1 MRIITGIA
9 RGTKLKTLPGEH
21 TRPTTEKV
29 KEAVFSAIQFELH
42 DRVTLDLFGG
52 SGQMALEALSRGAA
66 KAYIVE
72 NDRNATA
79 VIKENAAKAKLMEK
93 CVILNADWKDF
104 VKHTKE
110 KFSLVY
116 LDPPYKEG
124 FLDEVLALIFERGIL
139 AENAI
144 VICESDAAGL
154 PVPPEGVENRVYR
167 YGKTYVTIFRF

>member
-9 RGTKLKTLPGEH
+9 RGAKLKTLPGEH

-42 DRVTLDLFGG
+42 DRVMLDLFGG

-66 KAYIVE
+66 KAVILD
-72 NDRNATA
+72 NDRDA
-79 VIKENAAKAKLMEK
+79 VGIIKENAAKAKLMDK
-93 CVILNADWKDF
+93 CVILNADWKDYI
-104 VKHTKE
+104 KHAKDR
-110 KFSLVY
+110 FSLLY

-124 FLDEVLALIFERGIL
+124 FLDEVLALIYSRGIL

-144 VICESDAAGL
+144 VICESDAAGI
-154 PVPPEGVENRVYR
+154 PVPPENANCRVYR
-167 YGKTYVTIFRF
+167 YGKTYVSIFRF

>member
-1 MRIITGIA
+1 MN
-9 RGTKLKTLPGEH
+9 L
-21 TRPTTEKV
+21 
-29 KEAVFSAIQFELH
+29 
-42 DRVTLDLFGG
+42 LD
-52 SGQMALEALSRGAA
+52 SM
-66 KAYIVE
+66 
-72 NDRNATA
+72 
-79 VIKENAAKAKLMEK
+79 MEK

-144 VICESDAAGL
+144 VICESDASGL

>member
-1 MRIITGIA
+1 MRIITGTA

-42 DRVTLDLFGG
+42 DRVMLDLFGG

-66 KAYIVE
+66 RAVILD
-72 NDRNATA
+72 NDRNAFGI
-79 VIKENAAKAKLMEK
+79 IKENAAKAKLMDK

-124 FLDEVLALIFERGIL
+124 FLDEVLGLVFEHGIL
-139 AENAI
+139 DEGAI
-144 VICESDAAGL
+144 VICESDASGL
-154 PVPPEGVENRVYR
+154 PVPPEGVNNRVYR